1 MEIYE
6 IIILCALGAAI
17 LVALLFFGALYY
29 IYRRT
34 FYSVPGEGDPFEV
47 FEHSPYRE
55 HKDGMVAMMNE
66 LLAHPFEQVTITS
79 HDGLTL
85 SARYYHVADGA
96 PVDIQCHGYRGAAVR
111 DFCGGARLS
120 RELGHNILL
129 IDERASGKSE
139 GRTTTFGIKERYD
152 VLAWANYIAQRFGE
166 DTKIYLYGIS
176 MGAATVVMTR
186 TLPLP
191 RGVVGIF
198 ADCPYDK
205 PYNIIKKVAGG
216 LGYPVGPTMKLMCLA
231 AKIFGKFN
239 LTEYD
244 CIRAMQDESA
254 LPVYLVHGK
263 ADGFVPALMSESI
276 YNANP
281 ASAKLLLIDGADH
294 GMSFVT
300 DPERYRAFVDAFV
313 KEGN

>member
-1 MEIYE
+1 MGTFEIVL
-6 IIILCALGAAI
+6 LCVVGAVVLI
-17 LVALLFFGALYY
+17 ALLFFAALYY

-47 FEHSPYRE
+47 FEHEPYLS
-55 HKDGMVAMMNE
+55 HKEGMMSLINE
-66 LLAHPFEQVTITS
+66 LLAHPAEEVRIRA
-79 HDGLTL
+79 HDGITL
-85 SARYYHVADGA
+85 YARYYHVADGA
-96 PVDIQCHGYRGAAVR
+96 PVDIQCHGYRGSAVR
-111 DFCGGARLS
+111 DFCGGAQLS

-152 VLAWANYIAQRFGE
+152 VLAWANYVAERFGE

-205 PYNIIKKVAGG
+205 PYNIIKRVVGK

-231 AKIFGKFN
+231 ARVFGKFDLN
-239 LTEYD
+239 EYD
-244 CIRAMQDESA
+244 CLRAVQEKDA
-254 LPVYLVHGK
+254 LPVYLVHGT
-263 ADGFVPALMSESI
+263 ADDFVPAFMSENI
-276 YNANP
+276 HKENP
-281 ASAKLLLIDGADH
+281 DQVKLLLIEGADH

-300 DPERYRAFVDAFV
+300 NPARYRAYVDEFL
-313 KEGN
+313 KENS

>member
-1 MEIYE
+1 MQPLEI
-6 IIILCALGAAI
+6 ALVIVFSSLALAA
-17 LVALLFFGALYY
+17 ALFFGALCY

-34 FYSVPGEGDPFEV
+34 FYSVPGESDPFEI
-47 FEHSPYRE
+47 FEHGAYRE
-55 HKDGMVAMMNE
+55 HKDGMKAMMRE
-66 LLAHPFEQVTITS
+66 LLVHPFEDVTVKS

-85 SARYYHVADGA
+85 YARYYHVADGA
-96 PVDIQCHGYRGAAVR
+96 PVDIQCHGYRGSAIR

-139 GRTTTFGIKERYD
+139 GHTVTFGIKERYD
-152 VLAWANYIAQRFGE
+152 VLAWANYIAERFGE
-166 DTKIYLYGIS
+166 DTRIYLYGIS
-176 MGAATVVMTR
+176 MGASTVIMTR

-198 ADCPYDK
+198 ADCPYDT

-231 AKIFGKFN
+231 AKVFGKFD

-244 CIRAMQDESA
+244 CIRAMKEESR
-254 LPVYLVHGK
+254 LPVYLVHGT
-263 ADGFVPALMSESI
+263 ADGFVPSFMSENI
-276 YNANP
+276 YAANP
-281 ASAKLLLIDGADH
+281 DMAKLLLIEGADH
-294 GMSFVT
+294 GMAFVT
-300 DPERYRAFVDAFV
+300 NPERYRAFVDEFL